1 MRVPDYSA
9 PRAPTRAADGPIRMI
24 PLGTDRPSA
33 VVPRVTVGILAI
45 NTLVWIACIRSPWA
59 DGVYRS
65 LALSGFDPHW
75 WQYATYQFVHDRGSI
90 WHLLGNAIFFWAFG
104 SALERRFGS
113 VLFAT
118 VYLAL
123 GTAVGALYPLVAGPF
138 GMLVGASGTVCACAA
153 AFAVFYP
160 RARVLLLFWGFWRV
174 PALWFVAI
182 FAALDFIGFTRG
194 RGDGV
199 AYEAHLLGFALGG
212 ISAFIMLW
220 LKVLPRDDFDL
231 FFILRQWHRRAQM
244 RAAVA
249 DRPGGAFESASRDT
263 AQRFAATAKPADDRI
278 PLARATIMA
287 SMRADDW
294 TKVVEDIR
302 ALTALVPQWSLAEPA
317 QLQLA
322 NGLHE
327 HGHHA
332 LAADAYANLL
342 RVHPRSSQREAVQL
356 MLATICVR
364 YLRDPDRA
372 RATIA
377 LLRAS
382 PLSVPAAEVL
392 AQLERELGA

>member
-1 MRVPDYSA
+1 
-9 PRAPTRAADGPIRMI
+9 MI

-59 DGVYRS
+59 DGIYRS

-104 SALERRFGS
+104 SALERRLGS
-113 VLFAT
+113 LLFAT

-123 GTAVGALYPLVAGPF
+123 GTAVGALYPMIAGPF

-182 FAALDFIGFTRG
+182 FAALDFIGFTRS

-212 ISAFIMLW
+212 LSAFIMLW
-220 LKVLPRDDFDL
+220 LRLLPRDDFDL
-231 FFILRQWHRRAQM
+231 FFILRQWKRRAEM
-244 RAAVA
+244 RAALA

-263 AQRFAATAKPADDRI
+263 AERFAASAKSTDDRI
-278 PLARATIMA
+278 PHARAA
-287 SMRADDW
+287 LGAAMRAGDW
-294 TKVVEDIR
+294 SKVVDGVH
-302 ALTALVPQWSLAEPA
+302 ALTALTPQWSLAEPA

-327 HGHHA
+327 HGQHG

-342 RVHPRSSQREAVQL
+342 RVHPKSAQREAVQL

-364 YLRDPDRA
+364 YLRDLDRA

-392 AQLERELGA
+392 AQLERELSA

>member
-1 MRVPDYSA
+1 
-9 PRAPTRAADGPIRMI
+9 
-24 PLGTDRPSA
+24 
-33 VVPRVTVGILAI
+33 
-45 NTLVWIACIRSPWA
+45 
-59 DGVYRS
+59 
-65 LALSGFDPHW
+65 
-75 WQYATYQFVHDRGSI
+75 
-90 WHLLGNAIFFWAFG
+90 
-104 SALERRFGS
+104 
-113 VLFAT
+113 
-118 VYLAL
+118 
-123 GTAVGALYPLVAGPF
+123 
-138 GMLVGASGTVCACAA
+138 
-153 AFAVFYP
+153 
-160 RARVLLLFWGFWRV
+160 
-174 PALWFVAI
+174 
-182 FAALDFIGFTRG
+182 
-194 RGDGV
+194 
-199 AYEAHLLGFALGG
+199 
-212 ISAFIMLW
+212 
-220 LKVLPRDDFDL
+220 
-231 FFILRQWHRRAQM
+231 
-244 RAAVA
+244 
-249 DRPGGAFESASRDT
+249 
-263 AQRFAATAKPADDRI
+263 
-278 PLARATIMA
+278 MA

>member
-1 MRVPDYSA
+1 
-9 PRAPTRAADGPIRMI
+9 MI

-45 NTLVWIACIRSPWA
+45 NTFVWIACIRSPWA
-59 DGVYRS
+59 DEVYRT
-65 LALSGFDPHW
+65 LALSGIDPHW
-75 WQYATYQFVHDRGSI
+75 WQYATYQFVHDRSSV
-90 WHLLGNAIFFWAFG
+90 WHLLGNAVFFWAFG

-113 VLFAT
+113 LLFAT

-123 GTAVGALYPLVAGPF
+123 GTAVGALYSMVSGPF

-212 ISAFIMLW
+212 LSAFVMLW

-231 FFILRQWHRRAQM
+231 FFILRQWKRRTEM
-244 RAAVA
+244 RSALAG
-249 DRPGGAFESASRDT
+249 RPGGAFESASRGSIDRV
-263 AQRFAATAKPADDRI
+263 APAAKPTDDRI
-278 PLARATIMA
+278 PRARAELSAAMQA
-287 SMRADDW
+287 GDW
-294 TKVVEDIR
+294 TKVVER
-302 ALTALVPQWSLAEPA
+302 VHALTALTPHWSLAEPA
-317 QLQLA
+317 QVQLA

-327 HGHHA
+327 HGQHG

-342 RVHPRSSQREAVQL
+342 RVHPRSVQREVVQL

-364 YLRDPDRA
+364 YLRDLDRA

-382 PLSVPAAEVL
+382 PISVPTAEL
-392 AQLERELGA
+392 LTQLELEVEG